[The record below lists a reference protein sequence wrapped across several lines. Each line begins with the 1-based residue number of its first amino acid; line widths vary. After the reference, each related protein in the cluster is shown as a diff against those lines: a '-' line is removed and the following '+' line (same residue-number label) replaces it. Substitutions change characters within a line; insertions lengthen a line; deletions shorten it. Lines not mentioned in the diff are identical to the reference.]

1 MAVLTEEEVLVHVQE
16 MCRYGV
22 PLALIEIIAI
32 AMLGFCD
39 VVKQIQE
46 RLCSQHSI
54 LMLTAFIRACTCVSD
69 QLTCNSIITR
79 APGLHLRCYCELI
92 FAGIAN

>member
-1 MAVLTEEEVLVHVQE
+1 MAVLTEEEVLVQVQE
-16 MCRYGV
+16 MFRYGV
-22 PLALIEIIAI
+22 PLALIEII

-54 LMLTAFIRACTCVSD
+54 
-69 QLTCNSIITR
+69 
-79 APGLHLRCYCELI
+79 
-92 FAGIAN
+92 